1 MGPLG
6 ISQFIEDRNSG
17 MYSGTSGSTS
27 SSNSS
32 SSSSSNGSSSSRPKR
47 TRSGFFGALA
57 SAADDRAK
65 RDEDLDAKAKKA
77 KELAEGY
84 KKATLKV
91 APDISVMEG
100 DKASE
105 FELTTPGRRGFGG
118 VIGAGIGYLAG
129 GPAGAQVGQSIG
141 GMF

>member
-1 MGPLG
+1 MTDVFAGFNRGATDPDTLTY
-6 ISQFIEDRNSG
+6 SSFSSDSDSDSDSG
-17 MYSGTSGSTS
+17 
-27 SSNSS
+27 
-32 SSSSSNGSSSSRPKR
+32 SSSRPKR

-65 RDEDLDAKAKKA
+65 RDEDLDAKTKKA
-77 KELAEGY
+77 KELAQAY

-118 VIGAGIGYLAG
+118 VIGAGLGYMVG

>member
-27 SSNSS
+27 SS
-32 SSSSSNGSSSSRPKR
+32 SSSSSNGSSSGSSRPKR

-57 SAADDRAK
+57 DAADDRAK

-77 KELAEGY
+77 KELAESY

-118 VIGAGIGYLAG
+118 VIGAGLGYMVG
-129 GPAGAQVGQSIG
+129 GPTGAKVGQSIG

>member
-1 MGPLG
+1 M
-6 ISQFIEDRNSG
+6 
-17 MYSGTSGSTS
+17 
-27 SSNSS
+27 SNDVFAGFNRGA
-32 SSSSSNGSSSSRPKR
+32 SNPNEVTYKDFASDGDSSRPKR
-47 TRSGFFGALA
+47 TRAGFFGALA

-77 KELAEGY
+77 KELAQAY

-105 FELTTPGRRGFGG
+105 FELTTPGRKGFGG
-118 VIGAGIGYLAG
+118 VIGAGLGYMVG
-129 GPAGAQVGQSIG
+129 GPTGAGIGQSLG
-141 GMF
+141 EMF

>member
-1 MGPLG
+1 MGGGEGQNRGSL
-6 ISQFIEDRNSG
+6 
-17 MYSGTSGSTS
+17 YSDSGSS
-27 SSNSS
+27 
-32 SSSSSNGSSSSRPKR
+32 GDDSSSRPKR
-47 TRSGFFGALA
+47 TRAGFFGALA

-77 KELAEGY
+77 KELAESY

-105 FELTTPGRRGFGG
+105 FELEKPGRAGFGG
-118 VIGAGIGYLAG
+118 VIGAGLGYAFG
-129 GPAGAQVGQSIG
+129 GPAGAQVGKSIG

>member
-1 MGPLG
+1 MGGGAGQNRGSL
-6 ISQFIEDRNSG
+6 
-17 MYSGTSGSTS
+17 YSD
-27 SSNSS
+27 NDDD
-32 SSSSSNGSSSSRPKR
+32 SSSRPKR
-47 TRSGFFGALA
+47 TRAGFFGALA
-57 SAADDRAK
+57 DAADDRAK

-77 KELAEGY
+77 KELAEAY

-118 VIGAGIGYLAG
+118 VIGAGLGYMVG
-129 GPAGAQVGQSIG
+129 GPTGAKVGQSIG

>member
-1 MGPLG
+1 
-6 ISQFIEDRNSG
+6 

-27 SSNSS
+27 SS
-32 SSSSSNGSSSSRPKR
+32 SSSNGSSSGSSRPKR
-47 TRSGFFGALA
+47 TRAGFFGAIA

-91 APDISVMEG
+91 APDISVMDG

-105 FELTTPGRRGFGG
+105 FELEKPGRRGFGG
-118 VIGAGIGYLAG
+118 VIGAGLGYAVG
-129 GPAGAQVGQSIG
+129 GPFGAQVGQSIG

>member
-1 MGPLG
+1 MSFSEYVMGGGAGQNRGSL
-6 ISQFIEDRNSG
+6 
-17 MYSGTSGSTS
+17 YSD
-27 SSNSS
+27 NDDD
-32 SSSSSNGSSSSRPKR
+32 SSSSRPKR
-47 TRSGFFGALA
+47 TRAGFFGALA
-57 SAADDRAK
+57 DAADDRAK

-77 KELAEGY
+77 KELAEAY

-118 VIGAGIGYLAG
+118 VIGAGLGYMVG
-129 GPAGAQVGQSIG
+129 GPTGAKVGQSIG

>member
-1 MGPLG
+1 MLPGA
-6 ISQFIEDRNSG
+6 I
-17 MYSGTSGSTS
+17 YSGIDGSRQYETGEP
-27 SSNSS
+27 
-32 SSSSSNGSSSSRPKR
+32 GSSGSSRPKR
-47 TRSGFFGALA
+47 TRAGFFGALA
-57 SAADDRAK
+57 DAADDRAK

-77 KELAEGY
+77 KELAESY

-118 VIGAGIGYLAG
+118 VIGGGLGYLVG

>member
-1 MGPLG
+1 M
-6 ISQFIEDRNSG
+6 
-17 MYSGTSGSTS
+17 
-27 SSNSS
+27 SNDVFAGFNRVV
-32 SSSSSNGSSSSRPKR
+32 SNPNEVTYKDFASDGDSSRPKR
-47 TRSGFFGALA
+47 TRAGFFGALA

-65 RDEDLDAKAKKA
+65 RDEDLDAKAQKA
-77 KELAEGY
+77 KELAESY

-105 FELTTPGRRGFGG
+105 FELTTPGRQGFGG

>member
-1 MGPLG
+1 MPTIPGGGTPEFYASIPSGPETDPYSKG
-6 ISQFIEDRNSG
+6 GSRDADRP
-17 MYSGTSGSTS
+17 
-27 SSNSS
+27 
-32 SSSSSNGSSSSRPKR
+32 RR

-77 KELAEGY
+77 KELAESY

-105 FELTTPGRRGFGG
+105 FELDHTRT
-118 VIGAGIGYLAG
+118 
-129 GPAGAQVGQSIG
+129 
-141 GMF
+141 

>member
-1 MGPLG
+1 MLPGAIFSG
-6 ISQFIEDRNSG
+6 ID
-17 MYSGTSGSTS
+17 GTRQYEIGEPGTAASRG
-27 SSNSS
+27 
-32 SSSSSNGSSSSRPKR
+32 SSRPKR

-77 KELAEGY
+77 KELAESY

-91 APDISVMEG
+91 GPDISVMEG

-105 FELTTPGRRGFGG
+105 FELEEPGRKGFGG
-118 VIGAGIGYLAG
+118 VIGAGLGYAFG
-129 GPAGAQVGQSIG
+129 GPSMAKVGQSLG
-141 GMF
+141 EMF

>member
-1 MGPLG
+1 MLPGA
-6 ISQFIEDRNSG
+6 I
-17 MYSGTSGSTS
+17 YSGIDGSRQYETGEPGSSGSS
-27 SSNSS
+27 
-32 SSSSSNGSSSSRPKR
+32 GSSRPKR
-47 TRSGFFGALA
+47 TRAGFFGALA
-57 SAADDRAK
+57 DAADDRAK
-65 RDEDLDAKAKKA
+65 RDEDLNARAQKA
-77 KELAEGY
+77 KELAESY

-118 VIGAGIGYLAG
+118 VIGAGLGYMVG

>member
-1 MGPLG
+1 MLPGA
-6 ISQFIEDRNSG
+6 I
-17 MYSGTSGSTS
+17 YSGIDGSRQYETGEP
-27 SSNSS
+27 
-32 SSSSSNGSSSSRPKR
+32 GSSGSSRPKR
-47 TRSGFFGALA
+47 TRAGFFGALA
-57 SAADDRAK
+57 DAADDRAK

-105 FELTTPGRRGFGG
+105 FELTTPGRKGFGG
-118 VIGAGIGYLAG
+118 VIGAGLGYAFG
-129 GPAGAQVGQSIG
+129 GPVGAGVGQSLG
-141 GMF
+141 EMF